1 MCPSPMSLRL
11 SGKEQKSFSNEE
23 CLTDTDSE
31 EENDDIASNETKKLR
46 NSLKKEF
53 KETLIE
59 VNERK
64 VSNEYENILSS
75 GKSNFTLESEPRPKR
90 FSFWR
95 KYIRQDKENLS
106 LRHTISNGNTCSIL
120 RILESSVNDID
131 INRLRCES
139 INYK

>member
-1 MCPSPMSLRL
+1 MSLRL

>member
-1 MCPSPMSLRL
+1 MSLRL

-31 EENDDIASNETKKLR
+31 EEDDDIASNETKKLR

-64 VSNEYENILSS
+64 VSNEYENTMKHFLI
-75 GKSNFTLESEPRPKR
+75 KSELFLEDSELKN
-90 FSFWR
+90 
-95 KYIRQDKENLS
+95 IIENKMGVLCKS
-106 LRHTISNGNTCSIL
+106 IIFNKNTIDFIL
-120 RILESSVNDID
+120 R
-131 INRLRCES
+131 
-139 INYK
+139 

>member
-1 MCPSPMSLRL
+1 MNLRL
-11 SGKEQKSFSNEE
+11 SGKLPESISNED
-23 CLTDTDSE
+23 CLTDTDS
-31 EENDDIASNETKKLR
+31 DDDDEHIASNETRKLR

-59 VNERK
+59 VNDRK
-64 VSNEYENILSS
+64 TSNEYENILSS
-75 GKSNFTLESEPRPKR
+75 EKSNFTLESEPRPKR

-95 KYIRQDKENLS
+95 KYIRQDKENVS
-106 LRHTISNGNTCSIL
+106 LRHTISNAGNSSSIL
-120 RILESSVNDID
+120 RILESSANDID